1 MVEAEIMEML
11 DSLVHRYEALMDEM
25 GTGALDKE
33 MLDLFVKEKERLLR
47 MRRHMEDGEE
57 K

>member
-1 MVEAEIMEML
+1 MVEAEVMEMM
-11 DSLVHRYEALMDEM
+11 DSLVHKYEALMDQM
-25 GTGALDKE
+25 GTGAIDRQL
-33 MLDLFVKEKERLLR
+33 LDLFVEEKERLLR